1 MEPDPLFSFGT
12 CELSPLSPWRAHA
25 ATVEDCYSRRE
36 IFKKTETTRCCLL
49 PPSNPTTGSSAY
61 CATLGKTRPSGPCS
75 LVPCGDTYLVLPPF
89 WA

>member
-1 MEPDPLFSFGT
+1 MELDPLSSFGT
-12 CELSPLSPWRAHA
+12 YESSPLSPWRAHA

-36 IFKKTETTRCCLL
+36 IFKKTETKRCYLL

-61 CATLGKTRPSGPCS
+61 CATLERTRPSGLCS
-75 LVPCGDTYLVLPPF
+75 LVSCGDTYLVLPPF